1 MSSLDISDTVPDTEV
16 AEEPNITVNVE
27 DVPEQQNEPV
37 EESTPEQQNEPV
49 EESTTEEVT
58 SSDNDLKNRIIELEE
73 KVNLLINYN
82 LNFDGKKKF
91 YEKF

>member
-1 MSSLDISDTVPDTEV
+1 
-16 AEEPNITVNVE
+16 
-27 DVPEQQNEPV
+27 
-37 EESTPEQQNEPV
+37 
-49 EESTTEEVT
+49 
-58 SSDNDLKNRIIELEE
+58 DNDLKNRIIELEE